1 MSKRELE
8 NLSSAVDVD
17 APRAKRRKEAPPAHD
32 DKQDVKPAVPPAHKG
47 KEESREAEADSEKH
61 ERVKEQGLQL
71 WQTLKDAVD
80 KDGRALAHD
89 FHRLPSKRVYPDYY
103 ELIKKPIAL
112 DDIKSNLESGAYAT
126 IEDAKND
133 FELCFRNAKRYNQ
146 KESPIWMDAKAL
158 HKLVAAEY
166 KRLVGAKDGEVQAD
180 DDEGSGDEGSP
191 KKKKQSSLTR
201 LLTIRLDKLIAVK
214 DSQGQSLADPFME
227 LPARKQWAIYYKTIQ
242 KPICFEKIYKHLKR
256 KEYYNSATFA
266 ADVELVFSN
275 ALQFNEDHTPIWEA
289 AQTLKKHFHKF
300 MSDLPEPYALPQ
312 YAPAKESSGPSN
324 GKIRLKVTAP
334 GASSSAAP
342 AAKPGKGASSSPVML
357 RVPAANNTAPAAVP
371 ASSSTHP
378 TPATTVPTPAA
389 AGSSSPATQA
399 QATPAAAR
407 PTPQLAQPHNAQS
420 GTSQP
425 TPARN
430 GSTPVLPAVARA
442 STQSMSNSPAPVNPR
457 AQHPLRSVTLTV
469 KPVGRQLELDHR
481 DGVKTWALRLGPG
494 EQGMRIANV
503 LYLGVEEEE
512 SSSDEEPMDE
522 EEEEEEEAPKKGKGK
537 GKGKAATGKRKN
549 GGVRIKDGVKLPPK
563 HLPPQLQV
571 KLDASA
577 LTPVNEDEEE
587 WDVELPVGSHVLEL
601 GEKGGLAWKVYVDR
615 IG

>member
-17 APRAKRRKEAPPAHD
+17 APRAKRRKEAPAAHD
-32 DKQDVKPAVPPAHKG
+32 DKQDVKPAVPPTHKG
-47 KEESREAEADSEKH
+47 KEASQEDEADPEKL

-112 DDIKSNLESGAYAT
+112 DDIKSSLESGAYT
-126 IEDAKND
+126 SIEAAKND
-133 FELCFRNAKRYNQ
+133 FEQCFRNAKRYNQ

-166 KRLVGAKDGEVQAD
+166 KRLIGAKDGETQPD

-191 KKKKQSSLTR
+191 KKKKHPSLTR
-201 LLTIRLDKLIAVK
+201 LLTTRLDKLIAVK
-214 DSQGQSLADPFME
+214 DSQTISGGSFHGAA
-227 LPARKQWAIYYKTIQ
+227 ARKQWAIYYKTIQ
-242 KPICFEKIYKHLKR
+242 KPICFEKI
-256 KEYYNSATFA
+256 F
-266 ADVELVFSN
+266 
-275 ALQFNEDHTPIWEA
+275 
-289 AQTLKKHFHKF
+289 KHFHKL
-300 MSDLPEPYALPQ
+300 MADLPEPHALPQ
-312 YAPAKESSGPSN
+312 YTTAKESSGPSN

-342 AAKPGKGASSSPVML
+342 AAKSGKGASSSPVML
-357 RVPAANNTAPAAVP
+357 RVPAGNNNTLAANRAP
-371 ASSSTHP
+371 SSTHL

-389 AGSSSPATQA
+389 AGSSSPATQTQY
-399 QATPAAAR
+399 QATPTTAR
-407 PTPQLAQPHNAQS
+407 PTPQTAQPHIALTNATQS
-420 GTSQP
+420 

-430 GSTPVLPAVARA
+430 GTTPVLPAVTRA
-442 STQSMSNSPAPVNPR
+442 STHSMSNSPAPVNPR
-457 AQHPLRSVTLTV
+457 AQHPLKSVALT
-469 KPVGRQLELDHR
+469 
-481 DGVKTWALRLGPG
+481 TWALRLGPG
-494 EQGMRIANV
+494 EQGLRIANV

-512 SSSDEEPMDE
+512 SSSDEEQVDE
-522 EEEEEEEAPKKGKGK
+522 EEEEEDEAPRKGKGK
-537 GKGKAATGKRKN
+537 GKGKAASGKRKN